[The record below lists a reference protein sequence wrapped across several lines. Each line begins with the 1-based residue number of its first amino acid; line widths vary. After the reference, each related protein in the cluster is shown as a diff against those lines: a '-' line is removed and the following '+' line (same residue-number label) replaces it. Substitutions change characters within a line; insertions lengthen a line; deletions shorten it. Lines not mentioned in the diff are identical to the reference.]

1 MKKFALFVNKLSV
14 VMSNKWLDDD
24 DRWQEDDVEDFDPDK
39 DYFTQKIQK
48 KENNMLESTER
59 SLRILEETENIGA
72 STAVVCDCTSLLWL
86 FCKMISYVRIICSN
100 Y

>member
-72 STAVVCDCTSLLWL
+72 STAVVCDCTSLL
-86 FCKMISYVRIICSN
+86 
-100 Y
+100 